1 VPNVSWEDIGGLENV
16 KRETVLDKTIANE
29 CQENKIISSLSEV
42 LVAVKTEI
50 SMLKMLGLANIVLF
64 VFLCFMLF
72 VILVL
77 KV

>member
-16 KRETVLDKTIANE
+16 MRETHLDKTIANE